1 MQSKVDV
8 GAVLIQL
15 KPNRKNE
22 LKVWQQKL
30 NERKS
35 EAIETLKAE
44 GVLIESWFYLQ
55 IEGKDFLMA
64 FMRAE
69 NIKKAQQIAR
79 NSEFAI
85 DAVHR
90 AFKQNWEKVY
100 PAELLLDLDN
110 SQNENNQEAALDV

>member
-22 LKVWQQKL
+22 LKAWQQELNARKL
-30 NERKS
+30 

-44 GVLIESWFYLQ
+44 GVFVESWFYLE
-55 IEGKDFLMA
+55 IKGKDFLMA

-69 NIKKAQQIAR
+69 NIVKVQQIAR
-79 NSEFAI
+79 NSAFAI

-90 AFKQNWEKVY
+90 TFKQNWEKY
-100 PAELLLDLDN
+100 ILLNCYLI
-110 SQNENNQEAALDV
+110 